1 MTCENATV
9 TPIHPGARARYAV
22 PVADGQVDRA
32 AWARIVEELIAA
44 QTRGKIAPFARKVGV
59 DPRTVSR
66 WLAAEV
72 NVSEESIREVA
83 RKTDQSPIQL
93 LVEVGYYS
101 HAETTPA
108 SQADERDE
116 EVELILRAPVDQR
129 TKELALEQLH
139 IMRMRDQQ
147 RRMEDLEFLLRQQ
160 RDVG

>member
-1 MTCENATV
+1 MAT
-9 TPIHPGARARYAV
+9 
-22 PVADGQVDRA
+22 
-32 AWARIVEELIAA
+32 

-66 WLAAEV
+66 WLAAQV
-72 NVSEESIREVA
+72 DVSEESVREVA
-83 RKTDQSPIQL
+83 RKTETSPIQL

-101 HAETTPA
+101 HAETAPA
-108 SQADERDE
+108 LQSEEYDE

-139 IMRMRDQQ
+139 IMRMRDRQ
-147 RRMEDLEFLLRQQ
+147 RRMEDLDFMLRQQQ